1 MKITNTVHQVDDAMG
16 GPSVIV
22 SDGYVSLVDT
32 AVPNSETKIFRLIE
46 SLGRKPGDLKHI
58 LITHSD
64 GDHIGSLAA
73 LVEATA
79 AKVYAQRDEADVI
92 EGNRK
97 SRGGQMVSKPVRVN
111 QVVKEGDLLPLHGGI
126 KVVEAFGHTTGHV
139 VYLLLNEN
147 LMFAGDCLNNVSGL
161 AGSMPQYTA
170 NMPKAKETVKKLAA
184 LAPNSIVFG
193 HGPAILDGAAGKLKA
208 LAESIVP

>member
-1 MKITNTVHQVDDAMG
+1 M
-16 GPSVIV
+16 IV
-22 SDGYVSLVDT
+22 RDGYVSLVDT
-32 AVPNSETKIFRLIE
+32 GVPNSEGKIFSLIE

-79 AKVYAQRDEADVI
+79 AKVYAQRDEANVI
-92 EGNRK
+92 EGIRK
-97 SRGGQMVSKPVRVN
+97 SRGGQMVSKPVRVS
-111 QVVKEGDLLPLHGGI
+111 QVVKEGDVLPLHGGI

-139 VYLLLNEN
+139 VYLLLKEE
-147 LMFAGDCLNNVSGL
+147 LMLAGDCLNNVSGL

-170 NMPKAKETVKKLAA
+170 DMPRAKETVKKLAT
-184 LAPNSIVFG
+184 LEPDSIVFG
-193 HGPAILDGAAGKLKA
+193 HGPAIVGGAAGKLKA